1 MSEKGILVYAEAVG
15 SNIHPI
21 SFELL
26 GKAREIADKLKLE
39 VWSVILGCGIANK
52 ASELIYYGADKAYV
66 YDDERLKDLNV
77 IAYKSVLVNL
87 VKEIKPEIFL
97 IGATPW
103 GRSLAPRVAAALDT
117 GLTADC
123 IDLQVSEDGK
133 LIQIRPAFTGNIL
146 AYIETVSKPI
156 MTTIRYRVMKMPKR
170 DPSRR
175 GEVIVRKPEE
185 IDADGIRFLGKVSE
199 RRVNLADAEVIVAGG
214 KGLKKK
220 EDLKLLEELAN
231 LLGGVM
237 GVSRPLV
244 EEGWISKDHQVGF
257 SGNTVKPRLY
267 IACGISGSPQHLAG
281 MRDSNIIIAV
291 NTDPSAPIF
300 RHADYGVIADLYEFI
315 PRLINFLKEAKER
328 EGGDIKRD

>member
-1 MSEKGILVYAEAVG
+1 MSGKGILVYAETRE
-15 SNIHPI
+15 SEIHPI

-26 GKAREIADKLKLE
+26 GKAREIAEKLGLE
-39 VWSVILGCGIANK
+39 VWSVILGSGISDK
-52 ASELIYYGADKAYV
+52 ASQLIHYGADRVYA
-66 YDDERLKDLNV
+66 YDDERLRDLNV
-77 IAYKSVLVNL
+77 VAYKSVLVDF
-87 VKEIKPEIFL
+87 VEEMKPEIFL

-103 GRSLAPRVAAALDT
+103 GRSLAPRIAAALDT

-146 AYIETVSKPI
+146 AHIETTSKPI
-156 MTTIRYRVMKMPKR
+156 MTTIRYRVMKLPEP

-175 GEVIVRKPEE
+175 GEVIVRRPERVE
-185 IDADGIRFLGKVSE
+185 ADGVRFLGKVSE
-199 RRVNLADAEVIVAGG
+199 RGVNLADAEIIVAGG

-220 EDLKLLEELAN
+220 EDLRILEELAD
-231 LLGGVM
+231 LLGGVV

-257 SGNTVKPRLY
+257 SGNTVKPRIY

-281 MRDSNIIIAV
+281 MRDSGIIIAV

-300 RHADYGVIADLYEFI
+300 RHADYGVVADLYEFI
-315 PRLINFLKEAKER
+315 PRLISFLR
-328 EGGDIKRD
+328 EVKGHGKGSVKGA